1 VSEERRYAEP
11 ESVEEALALLGPDA
25 LPVAGGTDLVA
36 GTRSGKAPLPAALIA
51 LHRIGALSE
60 VEETAGGGLRLG
72 ALVSHATLETERRVR
87 EHYAALS
94 DAAALVGS
102 PATRY
107 AGTIGGNLCNASP
120 AMDTGSPLLVHEA
133 EVEIASRD
141 GRRTLPLAKFVRG
154 PGLTALGPGELV
166 TAVLLPPPPRG
177 SASGYLRLEYRQ
189 AMEIAIVGAAALVVL
204 DDEGRFADARL
215 ALTAVAPICLRVPE
229 AEDALR
235 GQLPT
240 KDVLA
245 EAARLA
251 ARATQPIDDVRAS
264 AGYRRAM
271 VMVFAQRALA
281 LAVRRGRTQEIE
293 EATT

>member
-1 VSEERRYAEP
+1 
-11 ESVEEALALLGPDA
+11 
-25 LPVAGGTDLVA
+25 
-36 GTRSGKAPLPAALIA
+36 
-51 LHRIGALSE
+51 
-60 VEETAGGGLRLG
+60 
-72 ALVSHATLETERRVR
+72 
-87 EHYAALS
+87 
-94 DAAALVGS
+94 
-102 PATRY
+102 
-107 AGTIGGNLCNASP
+107 
-120 AMDTGSPLLVHEA
+120 
-133 EVEIASRD
+133 
-141 GRRTLPLAKFVRG
+141 
-154 PGLTALGPGELV
+154 
-166 TAVLLPPPPRG
+166 
-177 SASGYLRLEYRQ
+177 
-189 AMEIAIVGAAALVVL
+189 MEIAIVGAAALVVL